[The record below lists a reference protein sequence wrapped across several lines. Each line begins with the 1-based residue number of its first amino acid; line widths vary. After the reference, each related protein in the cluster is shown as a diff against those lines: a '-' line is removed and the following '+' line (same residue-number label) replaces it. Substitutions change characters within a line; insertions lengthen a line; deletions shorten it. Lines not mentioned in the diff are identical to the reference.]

1 MNQLKI
7 PQFGGRRGVVM
18 IQFPRALFQ
27 QDTGESTTHMG
38 VCGSR
43 LSISVR
49 PCVILKYV
57 RPRAS
62 GGCILIDMFLQTR

>member
-1 MNQLKI
+1 M
-7 PQFGGRRGVVM
+7 VM

-27 QDTGESTTHMG
+27 KDTGGSTTHMG

-43 LSISVR
+43 LSISER
-49 PCVILKYV
+49 PYVIPKYV

-62 GGCILIDMFLQTR
+62 GGCILMDMFLQTR